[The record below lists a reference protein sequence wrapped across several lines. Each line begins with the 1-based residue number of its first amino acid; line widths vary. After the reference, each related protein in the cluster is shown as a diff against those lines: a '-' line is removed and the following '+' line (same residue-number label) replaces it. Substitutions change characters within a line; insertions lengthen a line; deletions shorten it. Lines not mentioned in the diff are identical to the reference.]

1 MPVSTRIALAGQ
13 QEGELKHVS
22 SKTKSLWAAAPK
34 KPIRFVAHHNNVAF
48 HVIITRLPISL
59 TYAIVSVLTSQQ
71 VVFVAPCK
79 GGKKE
84 TELYWR
90 WVEEVK
96 PPLPR
101 DFRHKFHM
109 AAILLKVRQTFSGER
124 MPSDQMSIRKGPQDR
139 HTLSSYLSKA
149 PWAELRWVSSV
160 RLTNMQITNNYSIV
174 SPKSAT

>member
-1 MPVSTRIALAGQ
+1 MNTP
-13 QEGELKHVS
+13 
-22 SKTKSLWAAAPK
+22 PN
-34 KPIRFVAHHNNVAF
+34 P
-48 HVIITRLPISL
+48 
-59 TYAIVSVLTSQQ
+59 SQQ

-109 AAILLKVRQTFSGER
+109 AAILLKVRRTYVACRKYGSATRSSAQQPHFKLISCPDVPWRCSRLLSGLPNR
-124 MPSDQMSIRKGPQDR
+124 I
-139 HTLSSYLSKA
+139 HHL
-149 PWAELRWVSSV
+149 
-160 RLTNMQITNNYSIV
+160 
-174 SPKSAT
+174 KSAAT